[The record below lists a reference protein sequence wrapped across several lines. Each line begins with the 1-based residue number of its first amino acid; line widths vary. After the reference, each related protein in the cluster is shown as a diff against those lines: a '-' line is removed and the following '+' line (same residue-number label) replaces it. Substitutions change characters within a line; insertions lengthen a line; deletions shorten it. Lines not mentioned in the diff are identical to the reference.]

1 MSASK
6 KPRKQYR
13 PKWIAQNTVQIA
25 VMGARR
31 LDLMDVA
38 AFMLPLRGAITAI
51 SKGRAGRTD
60 WTCLFDAVNTAE
72 QLCPMLAG
80 KDWREW
86 VEQTQSDVLAV
97 YDGAG
102 DVLALHHVA
111 DTFAELIGAA
121 TCRQMLEAQASAAR
135 KINAALMSGR
145 SNNKVRVVDPGEMRI
160 SAWTRNH
167 CGIT

>member
-6 KPRKQYR
+6 RPRKAYR
-13 PKWIAQNTVQIA
+13 PKWVTTNTVQIA
-25 VMGARR
+25 AMGARR
-31 LDLMDVA
+31 LDALDIA
-38 AFMLPLRGAITAI
+38 RFMSPLRGAVQAI
-51 SKGRAGRTD
+51 IEGRQERDD
-60 WTCLFDAVNTAE
+60 WKCLFDAVNTAE

-86 VEQTQSDVLAV
+86 VEQTQADVLAA

-121 TCRQMLEAQASAAR
+121 TCRQMLEAQTSAAR
-135 KINAALMSGR
+135 KIQGALMSGKSTNR
-145 SNNKVRVVDPGEMRI
+145 VRVVDPGEMRI
-160 SAWTRNH
+160 AA
-167 CGIT
+167 